1 MSGCTIRITPRRAS
15 STSRPATSPRAATTL
30 PRRALPCS
38 CAGLRTSPR
47 RGTSGPRCTICSGA
61 MTNACATFGAPSSS
75 SRGTLGRC
83 CISPR
88 SCARRGPPRKPAS
101 PCRRRAR
108 SIPTSPSLL
117 TIPDWSGRSGNYNAA
132 MSVDHYSV
140 TVAKDLQDL
149 IPVFMSNRHQELDAL
164 RVALAA
170 ADFEKLR
177 QLGHRMKGVGSS
189 YGFVHVSTLGK
200 YIEEGARSGDRAA
213 LHASIS
219 EYDDYLSKVQIAY
232 E

>member
-1 MSGCTIRITPRRAS
+1 
-15 STSRPATSPRAATTL
+15 
-30 PRRALPCS
+30 
-38 CAGLRTSPR
+38 
-47 RGTSGPRCTICSGA
+47 
-61 MTNACATFGAPSSS
+61 
-75 SRGTLGRC
+75 
-83 CISPR
+83 
-88 SCARRGPPRKPAS
+88 
-101 PCRRRAR
+101 
-108 SIPTSPSLL
+108 
-117 TIPDWSGRSGNYNAA
+117 
-132 MSVDHYSV
+132 MSVAHYSV
-140 TVAKDLQDL
+140 IVAKDLQDL

-213 LHASIS
+213 LQASIS
-219 EYDDYLSKVQIAY
+219 EYGDYLSKVQIAY